1 MDDEFPRELEELRR
15 LHFKDFPHRPMHYDP
30 ALVARIVSYL
40 WERRLL
46 GETVAQCSEKL
57 GISTGKLRRWMALM
71 SPVPSASAPSPSAL
85 ARLRPVEVS
94 AQQVPVFDGVPER
107 RYTIRSPSGF
117 LVTELRLEELVLLLR
132 SLL

>member
-30 ALVARIVSYL
+30 ALVARIVRYL

-57 GISTGKLRRWMALM
+57 GISTA
-71 SPVPSASAPSPSAL
+71 SSAAGWP
-85 ARLRPVEVS
+85 
-94 AQQVPVFDGVPER
+94 
-107 RYTIRSPSGF
+107 
-117 LVTELRLEELVLLLR
+117 
-132 SLL
+132 